1 MTELLVDSV
10 MVEDWGARSGTLSHA
25 ATRIPRQAVNTHTF
39 GFFEAAGPVMMEC
52 IQKRFS
58 VNYNSAMNLAPNASR
73 GFAMAGLLVAM
84 SVMAILMSVALP
96 TWSRMVQR
104 EKEEELIFR
113 GNQYARAINLY
124 QRKFANASPATLDV
138 LIEQHFLRKKY
149 KDPLAPTKDGEF
161 QLLYL
166 NNQGTSS
173 RGVGAG
179 TPGSAVGSTL
189 GTKPSG
195 GIVGVASKNTGT
207 SIRVF
212 KGKTKY
218 NEWQFVGVEQTRPP
232 RRVQVPARALH
243 PVSAAPVRSAAARSK
258 AVDRALVRSQAVD
271 GGAVVLRCAGL
282 GSHRSETGLTPC
294 ATHRYHARSETMAS
308 CSAGRIC

>member
-1 MTELLVDSV
+1 
-10 MVEDWGARSGTLSHA
+10 
-25 ATRIPRQAVNTHTF
+25 
-39 GFFEAAGPVMMEC
+39 MMEC

-58 VNYNSAMNLAPNASR
+58 VNYNSAMNLASNASR

-84 SVMAILMSVALP
+84 SVMAILLSVALP

-173 RGVGAG
+173 RGLGAG
-179 TPGSAVGSTL
+179 TTGSAVGSTL

-212 KGKTKY
+212 KGKTRY
-218 NEWQFVGVEQTRPP
+218 NEWQFVGVEQTTQPGAGTAPGLRGTGPQRSGMQPGGRQGSGAQPGGRQGTGASPQRGRGFPP
-232 RRVQVPARALH
+232 
-243 PVSAAPVRSAAARSK
+243 
-258 AVDRALVRSQAVD
+258 
-271 GGAVVLRCAGL
+271 
-282 GSHRSETGLTPC
+282 
-294 ATHRYHARSETMAS
+294 
-308 CSAGRIC
+308 